1 MTEHE
6 RKRRLDKPLPEKD
19 ASFFPRDGI
28 EFDVVAQASL
38 ESFPAS
44 DPPGWISVVIPR
56 DQKSLQKNRMLPVSG
71 LKPIDWSGV
80 TLLDKVNAAG
90 ARFRHGVSA
99 RQTKPHAASRMKDES
114 VHRRRL
120 DGGRTPGLN
129 NRAQWFS

>member
-44 DPPGWISVVIPR
+44 DPPGWISRR
-56 DQKSLQKNRMLPVSG
+56 DPSGSKKSAEK
-71 LKPIDWSGV
+71 
-80 TLLDKVNAAG
+80 
-90 ARFRHGVSA
+90 
-99 RQTKPHAASRMKDES
+99 
-114 VHRRRL
+114 
-120 DGGRTPGLN
+120 
-129 NRAQWFS
+129 